1 MSKQLWTWTSLL
13 LVALTPIMAAELES
27 HLLPRYQLA
36 GRKPLAYNL
45 TDRMKHYRV
54 PAISIAII
62 RAGKI
67 DRVEAWGVEEAG
79 GRKVDPDT
87 LFQAASISKPVSAL
101 AAVHM
106 AQHGNFGL
114 DDDVNAKLK
123 SWQVPKSEFNG
134 SVTLRR
140 LLSHSAGLTVDGFPG
155 YASTAELP
163 TVPQIL
169 DGAKPANT
177 AAVRV
182 NVEPGSIWR
191 YSGGG
196 YIVMQ
201 LLLSDVSKMAFPELM
216 HEMVLSRIGMTRST
230 YAQPLP
236 ESWRENAA
244 RGHHGDEKMVEGRW
258 HTYPEM
264 AAAGL
269 WTTPGDLA
277 RFAIEVWRSSRGE
290 SNKVIE
296 RASALEMLKVQKGE
310 YGLGFMIEGDGAA
323 LRFGHGGSNEG
334 FKCNFVMFRESGDGI
349 VVMTN
354 GDNGANLANEL
365 VRGAADLYSW
375 PALRAETRKAV
386 TLPAAELAKYA
397 GTFEFSGQFNGVQ
410 LRVAF
415 EDGRLWGYPP
425 GDRPRAELVPESA
438 ESFFP
443 LGDTM
448 PPIRF
453 VRGPQ
458 GQWDELEIPSGA
470 KAKRIPNK

>member
-1 MSKQLWTWTSLL
+1 MSKQLWTGTSLL

-27 HLLPRYQLA
+27 HLLPRYQLE
-36 GRKPLAYNL
+36 GRKPLAYSL
-45 TDRMKHYRV
+45 TERMKHYRV

-67 DRVEAWGVEEAG
+67 DRVEAWGVVEAG
-79 GRKVDPDT
+79 GRKADPDT

-106 AQHGNFGL
+106 SQYGNFGL

-123 SWQVPKSEFNG
+123 SWQVPKSEFHG

-140 LLSHSAGLTVDGFPG
+140 LLSHSAGLTVHGFPG

-182 NVEPGSIWR
+182 DVEPGSIWR

-196 YIVMQ
+196 YTVMQ

-216 HEMVLSRIGMTRST
+216 HRIVLSPIGMTRST

-236 ESWRENAA
+236 ESWCQNAA
-244 RGHHGDEKMVEGRW
+244 RGHHGDGKMVEGRW

-264 AAAGL
+264 APAGL

-310 YGLGFMIEGDGAA
+310 YGLGFIIEGEGAA
-323 LRFGHGGSNEG
+323 IRA
-334 FKCNFVMFRESGDGI
+334 RRIQRGI
-349 VVMTN
+349 QM
-354 GDNGANLANEL
+354 
-365 VRGAADLYSW
+365 
-375 PALRAETRKAV
+375 
-386 TLPAAELAKYA
+386 
-397 GTFEFSGQFNGVQ
+397 Q
-410 LRVAF
+410 LRDVSRI
-415 EDGRLWGYPP
+415 GRRDCRDDERRQWSEP
-425 GDRPRAELVPESA
+425 GE
-438 ESFFP
+438 
-443 LGDTM
+443 
-448 PPIRF
+448 
-453 VRGPQ
+453 
-458 GQWDELEIPSGA
+458 
-470 KAKRIPNK
+470 

>member
-1 MSKQLWTWTSLL
+1 
-13 LVALTPIMAAELES
+13 MAAELES
-27 HLLPRYQLA
+27 HLLPRYQIE
-36 GRKPLAYNL
+36 GRKPLAYSL

-67 DRVEAWGVEEAG
+67 DRVEAWGVVDAG
-79 GRKVDPDT
+79 GRKVDSNT

-106 AQHGNFGL
+106 SQYGNFGL

-134 SVTLRR
+134 TVTLRR
-140 LLSHSAGLTVDGFPG
+140 LLSHSAGLTVHGFPG

-169 DGAKPANT
+169 DGAMPANT

-196 YIVMQ
+196 YTVMQ
-201 LLLSDVSKMAFPELM
+201 LLLSDASRMAFPELM
-216 HEMVLSRIGMTRST
+216 HKMVLSRIGMTRST

-236 ESWRENAA
+236 DIWHENAA
-244 RGHHGDEKMVEGRW
+244 RGHHGDGKMVEGRW

-296 RASALEMLKVQKGE
+296 RASALEMLKVQKGN
-310 YGLGFMIEGDGAA
+310 YGLGFSIDGEGAS
-323 LRFGHGGSNEG
+323 LRFGHGGSNNG

-365 VRGAADLYSW
+365 IRGAADLNSW
-375 PALRAETRKAV
+375 PALKAETRKAV
-386 TLPAAELAKYA
+386 TLSAAELAKYA
-397 GTFEFSGQFNGVQ
+397 GTFEFGGQFNGPQ
-410 LRVAF
+410 LRVVFA
-415 EDGRLWGYPP
+415 DGRLWGYPP

-443 LGDTM
+443 LVDTL
-448 PPIRF
+448 PPLKFIR
-453 VRGPQ
+453 GLQ
-458 GQWDELEIPSGA
+458 GQWDELQIPSGA
-470 KAKRIPNK
+470 KAKRIPAK

>member
-1 MSKQLWTWTSLL
+1 MNKQLWTGTSLI
-13 LVALTPIMAAELES
+13 LVALTPIMAAALES
-27 HLLPRYQLA
+27 HLLPRYQLE
-36 GRKPLAYNL
+36 GRKPLAYSL

-67 DRVEAWGVEEAG
+67 DRVAAWGVVEAG
-79 GRKVDPDT
+79 GHKVDPDT

-101 AAVHM
+101 VAVHM
-106 AQHGNFGL
+106 SQYGNIGL

-134 SVTLRR
+134 TVTLRR
-140 LLSHSAGLTVDGFPG
+140 LLSHSAGLTVHGFPG

-163 TVPQIL
+163 TVQQIL

-196 YIVMQ
+196 YTVMQ
-201 LLLSDVSKMAFPELM
+201 LLLSDVSKVAFPELM
-216 HEMVLSRIGMTRST
+216 HKIVLSRIGMTRST

-236 ESWRENAA
+236 KSWHENAA
-244 RGHHGDEKMVEGRW
+244 RGHHGDGKMVEGRW

-290 SNKVIE
+290 SSKVIE
-296 RASALEMLKVQKGE
+296 KASALEMLKVQKGE
-310 YGLGFMIEGDGAA
+310 YGLGFGIEGEGAA
-323 LRFGHGGSNEG
+323 LRFGHGGSNDG
-334 FKCNFVMFRESGDGI
+334 FKCHFVMFRESGDGI

-354 GDNGANLANEL
+354 GDNGPNLANEL

-386 TLPAAELAKYA
+386 TLPAAELAKYV
-397 GTFEFSGQFNGVQ
+397 GTFEFNGQFNGAK

-425 GDRPRAELVPESA
+425 GDRPQAELVPESA
-438 ESFFP
+438 ELFFP
-443 LGDTM
+443 LGDTL
-448 PPIRF
+448 PPVKF

-470 KAKRIPNK
+470 KAKRIPAK